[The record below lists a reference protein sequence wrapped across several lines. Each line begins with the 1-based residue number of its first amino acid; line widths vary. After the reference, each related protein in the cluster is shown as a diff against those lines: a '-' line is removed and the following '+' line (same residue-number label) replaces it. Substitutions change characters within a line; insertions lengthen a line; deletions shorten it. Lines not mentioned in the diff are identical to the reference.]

1 MLSNDSARAFY
12 GPGHVKAAQELG
24 AIGTLL
30 LTDTV
35 LLVHDVNKVCPP
47 CATTQQP
54 CNMLH
59 NDSLCL
65 VSQLDTRNHVC
76 FLHSMNITEND
87 SSTVGNAIWTVNSRL
102 IVMHVSRP

>member
-35 LLVHDVNKVCPP
+35 LLVHDVNKVCRS

-54 CNMLH
+54 CNI
-59 NDSLCL
+59 
-65 VSQLDTRNHVC
+65 
-76 FLHSMNITEND
+76 LHSVFFVPSIHDWTEGTMYVP
-87 SSTVGNAIWTVNSRL
+87 SSYEHRREGFYYSREQCL
-102 IVMHVSRP
+102 DCTL